1 MIMCLINT
9 SCSAQIAYKYS
20 NTIETPIQNEL
31 RRLDN
36 PCAIRFI
43 FEKGFNISHIS
54 MMIGIDERPIFED
67 TCSTDILSGFA
78 CDYCLP
84 WNGISEFPKHIN
96 LIIDDDLFMINTDNR
111 YKRIVVDK
119 QGHSI
124 TCTYSNNVSLYE

>member
-1 MIMCLINT
+1 MFLINT
-9 SCSAQIAYKYS
+9 SCSAQITYKYS

-43 FEKGFNISHIS
+43 FENGFKNSHMR
-54 MMIGIDERPIFED
+54 MMIGLDKLAIFED
-67 TCSTDILSGFA
+67 TCSTDILSRFA

-96 LIIDDDLFMINTDNR
+96 LIIDDNVFIINTDSI
-111 YKRIVVDK
+111 YKRIIIDK